1 MEVRGALDGATE
13 GGPSVS
19 TSERSAAEASA
30 REQIGRALRFGH
42 DVDRGRAVG
51 PVWRFAVEGLDLY
64 AAVRRHGC
72 WPWRVRGPRE
82 VGAVGYVVAE
92 LIRLVIGSVLASAL
106 AESSQVTTAFGA
118 LAVGVAAPLIVE
130 RLTRAIPLTDAVQ
143 HPALVTAAEWLPT
156 ASGSELNGRRTPV
169 EAQHAWNGKINSVPG
184 VEVVSWAGWEAID
197 AAERALGAAAGRTRI
212 KIADRTALLIAA
224 ANALR
229 S

>member
-1 MEVRGALDGATE
+1 MTWIEAALWGLS
-13 GGPSVS
+13 GG
-19 TSERSAAEASA
+19 
-30 REQIGRALRFGH
+30 
-42 DVDRGRAVG
+42 
-51 PVWRFAVEGLDLY
+51 FAVEGLDLY

-143 HPALVTAAEWLPT
+143 HPALVTAAEWPPT

-169 EAQHAWNGKINSVPG
+169 EVQHACADEAEKVSQGDQPG
-184 VEVVSWAGWEAID
+184 GVGE
-197 AAERALGAAAGRTRI
+197 
-212 KIADRTALLIAA
+212 
-224 ANALR
+224 
-229 S
+229 